1 MKVLIINGP
10 NLNMLGRREPDL
22 YGTQPFEPYL
32 KVLTDMFPR
41 LELRY
46 MQSNSEGVII
56 DALQQALMGPD
67 SLRADGVVLNAAAYT
82 HYSYA
87 IADAIR
93 AIAPLPVIEVHLSN
107 TAAREDFRSKSVIAP
122 ACKGSISGF
131 GLHSYELAIRGLLS
145 GCNDN

>member
-10 NLNMLGRREPDL
+10 NLNMLGRREPDV

-32 KVLTDMFPR
+32 KVLTEMFPQIG
-41 LELRY
+41 LRY